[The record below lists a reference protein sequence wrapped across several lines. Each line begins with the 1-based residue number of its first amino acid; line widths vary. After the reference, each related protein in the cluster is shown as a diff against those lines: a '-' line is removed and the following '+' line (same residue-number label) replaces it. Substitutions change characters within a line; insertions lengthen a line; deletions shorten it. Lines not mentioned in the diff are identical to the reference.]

1 MIYVMRI
8 KKKLVLNE
16 NKLLTNEKR
25 NKIKDLYFVEM
36 YICAWKFLFGK
47 ATHFFG
53 IYPNINQYIY
63 IYIYIFFN
71 IFCLLDKIQCTI
83 SRLG

>member
-1 MIYVMRI
+1 MRI

-63 IYIYIFFN
+63 IYIY
-71 IFCLLDKIQCTI
+71 KIKKKYKRKI
-83 SRLG
+83 